1 MRHCSVQVRGLLTR
15 DELNRYNA
23 LMDAGHFLE
32 SSSRYD
38 LVAVIQKEIDIL
50 ILPAI
55 ERLKEKSRQ
64 RDRDTEE
71 YLARKAQLEAELAAI
86 RDEDDK

>member
-15 DELNRYNA
+15 SELDRYNA
-23 LMDAGHFLE
+23 LMDVGHYLEMQQRHDLAG
-32 SSSRYD
+32 
-38 LVAVIQKEIDIL
+38 VVQKEIDLL

-71 YLARKAQLEAELAAI
+71 YLSRKAEIERQMAALAAE
-86 RDEDDK
+86 DEE

>member
-1 MRHCSVQVRGLLTR
+1 LRHCSVQVRGLLTR
-15 DELNRYNA
+15 DELDRYNA
-23 LMDAGHFLE
+23 LMDVGHFLE
-32 SSSRYD
+32 SQNRYD
-38 LVAVIQKEIDIL
+38 LARTVQREIDIL

-71 YLARKAQLEAELAAI
+71 YLSRKAEMERQLAALEEE
-86 RDEDDK
+86 ED

>member
-1 MRHCSVQVRGLLTR
+1 
-15 DELNRYNA
+15 
-23 LMDAGHFLE
+23 MDVGHFLE
-32 SSSRYD
+32 SQNRYD
-38 LVAVIQKEIDIL
+38 LARTVQREIDIL

-71 YLARKAQLEAELAAI
+71 YLSRKAEMERQLAALEEE
-86 RDEDDK
+86 ED